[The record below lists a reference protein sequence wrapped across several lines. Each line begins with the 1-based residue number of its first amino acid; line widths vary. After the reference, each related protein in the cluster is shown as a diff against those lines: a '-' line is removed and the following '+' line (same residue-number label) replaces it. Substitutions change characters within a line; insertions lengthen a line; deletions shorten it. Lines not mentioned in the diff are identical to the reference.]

1 MSGHSKDTN
10 KKVRLKKYPLSIRNW
25 PEDDRPREK
34 LLKHGEHV
42 LSNAELLAIL
52 IRTGIAGKSAID
64 LGRELLDKFKSLRSM
79 SGVDISEFK
88 EISGLKNAKIAQ
100 LKAAIELG
108 RRMMSEEKAFH
119 GVVKSS
125 ADVVD
130 FLMPLMRD
138 LKKELFKMLLLDKGN
153 RIVDVVDIDTGT
165 VDRVNPSMREILMT
179 ALKSHSPAMI
189 LAHNHP
195 SGNIDPSEADKRL
208 TQDLVKAALPME
220 LRIFDHVII
229 GENAYFSFAD
239 KGLIEEYEIEAIK

>member
-1 MSGHSKDTN
+1 MIEKSET
-10 KKVRLKKYPLSIRNW
+10 KKYPYSIRNW

-52 IRTGIAGKSAID
+52 IRTGTTGKSAID
-64 LGRELLDKFKSLRSM
+64 LGRDLLNKFKSLRAM
-79 SGVDISEFK
+79 SGVDVSEFK
-88 EISGLKNAKIAQ
+88 EIMGLKDAKIAQ
-100 LKAAIELG
+100 IKAAIELG

-119 GVVKSS
+119 GMVKSS
-125 ADVVD
+125 SDVVD

-138 LKKELFKMLLLDKGN
+138 LKKEIFKILLLDKGN
-153 RIVDVVDIDTGT
+153 RIFELIDIDKGT
-165 VDRVNPSMREILMT
+165 VDRVNPSVREILMV
-179 ALKSHSPAMI
+179 ALKYQSPAMI

-195 SGNIDPSEADKRL
+195 SGNTAPSEADKRL
-208 TQDLVKAALPME
+208 TIGLVKAASAME

-239 KGLIEEYEIEAIK
+239 EGLIEEYEIEAIK

>member
-1 MSGHSKDTN
+1 MKN
-10 KKVRLKKYPLSIRNW
+10 KEYPKAIKNW

-34 LLKHGEHV
+34 LLKYGEHS

-64 LGRELLDKFKSLRSM
+64 LGRELLNKFKSLRMM
-79 SGVDISEFK
+79 SGVDLSEFK

-100 LKAAIELG
+100 IKAAIELG

-119 GVVKSS
+119 GAVKSS

-138 LKKELFKMLLLDKGN
+138 LKKELFKILLLDKGN
-153 RIVDVVDIDTGT
+153 RIFEMVDIDLGT
-165 VDRVNPSMREILMT
+165 VDRVNPSVREILIT
-179 ALKSHSPAMI
+179 ALKYQSPAMI
-189 LAHNHP
+189 VAHNHP
-195 SGNIDPSEADKRL
+195 SGNVEPSESDKIL
-208 TQDLVKAALPME
+208 TKDLLIAARAME

-229 GENAYFSFAD
+229 GENNYFSFAD
-239 KGLIEEYEIEAIK
+239 EGLIEDYEMEVTK

>member
-1 MSGHSKDTN
+1 MN
-10 KKVRLKKYPLSIRNW
+10 KKSETKEYPLSIRNW

-34 LLKHGEHV
+34 LLKYGEYV

-52 IRTGIAGKSAID
+52 IRTGTTGKSAVD
-64 LGRELLDKFKSLRSM
+64 LGRELLNKFKSLRSM
-79 SGVDISEFK
+79 SGVEISEFK
-88 EISGLKNAKIAQ
+88 EISGLKEAKIAQ

-138 LKKELFKMLLLDKGN
+138 LKKELFKILLLDKGN
-153 RIVDVVDIDTGT
+153 HVSEVIDIDLGT
-165 VDRVNPSMREILMT
+165 VDRVNPSVRDILMT
-179 ALKSHSPAMI
+179 ALKYQSPSMI

-195 SGNIDPSEADKRL
+195 SGDTQPSNADKRL
-208 TQDLVKAALPME
+208 TKNLVKAALVME

-229 GENAYFSFAD
+229 GENSYFSFAD
-239 KGLIEEYEIEAIK
+239 DGLIEEYEIEANK